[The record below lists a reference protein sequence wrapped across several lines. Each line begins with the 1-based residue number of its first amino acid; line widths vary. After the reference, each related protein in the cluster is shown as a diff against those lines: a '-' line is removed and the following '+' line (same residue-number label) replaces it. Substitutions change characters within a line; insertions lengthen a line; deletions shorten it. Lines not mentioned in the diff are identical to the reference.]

1 MNDKLKKK
9 KYNDKR
15 YKAQYMKTH
24 KMLSLFLDKEKD
36 ADIIKW
42 LESKNI
48 GERSKAVRYAIRI
61 CKREEDRSDSGANN
75 QSLMECPVCGK
86 TFETIDVCPVCSA
99 ELRGK
104 SDV

>member
-15 YKAQYMKTH
+15 YKVQYMKTH

-42 LESKNI
+42 LETIKA
-48 GERSKAVRYAIRI
+48 GERSAAVRTAIRKEI
-61 CKREEDRSDSGANN
+61 KN
-75 QSLMECPVCGK
+75 V
-86 TFETIDVCPVCSA
+86 
-99 ELRGK
+99 
-104 SDV
+104 

>member
-9 KYNDKR
+9 KYNDKQ

-42 LESKNI
+42 LKTI
-48 GERSKAVRYAIRI
+48 KVGERSAAVRTAIRKEI
-61 CKREEDRSDSGANN
+61 KN
-75 QSLMECPVCGK
+75 V
-86 TFETIDVCPVCSA
+86 
-99 ELRGK
+99 
-104 SDV
+104 

>member
-36 ADIIKW
+36 VDIIKW
-42 LESKNI
+42 LETIKA
-48 GERSKAVRYAIRI
+48 GERSAAVRTAIRKEI
-61 CKREEDRSDSGANN
+61 KN
-75 QSLMECPVCGK
+75 V
-86 TFETIDVCPVCSA
+86 
-99 ELRGK
+99 
-104 SDV
+104 

>member
-9 KYNDKR
+9 RYNEKR

-24 KMLSLFLDKEKD
+24 KMLSLFLDRKKD

-48 GERSKAVRYAIRI
+48 GERSAAVRTAIRKEI
-61 CKREEDRSDSGANN
+61 NN
-75 QSLMECPVCGK
+75 V
-86 TFETIDVCPVCSA
+86 
-99 ELRGK
+99 
-104 SDV
+104 

>member
-9 KYNDKR
+9 KYNEKR

-42 LESKNI
+42 LESRKV
-48 GERSKAVRYAIRI
+48 GERSAAVRTAIRKEI
-61 CKREEDRSDSGANN
+61 NN
-75 QSLMECPVCGK
+75 V
-86 TFETIDVCPVCSA
+86 
-99 ELRGK
+99 
-104 SDV
+104 

>member
-1 MNDKLKKK
+1 MNGKLKKK

-42 LESKNI
+42 LETIKA
-48 GERSKAVRYAIRI
+48 GERSAAVRTAIRKEI
-61 CKREEDRSDSGANN
+61 KN
-75 QSLMECPVCGK
+75 V
-86 TFETIDVCPVCSA
+86 
-99 ELRGK
+99 
-104 SDV
+104 